1 MRFKNDDASNCA
13 DQLSANG
20 AEFVFIRH
28 TPIADITTNA
38 SWLYLAIAKYL
49 IVEKY
54 SVYNLISEIPV
65 EGNESKK
72 VVSTVK
78 RLLIKIEDVLDSED
92 KFFICVEELA
102 GYLGY
107 ETQRKHIKKLYE
119 TIINECYHSAFEPE
133 KYDHITITFHSS
145 KGLEFDQVIIFAEDY
160 RLGKASD
167 VYNHYVAA
175 TRAKSKMIIVDT
187 GTW

>member
-1 MRFKNDDASNCA
+1 M
-13 DQLSANG
+13 
-20 AEFVFIRH
+20 
-28 TPIADITTNA
+28 
-38 SWLYLAIAKYL
+38 
-49 IVEKY
+49 
-54 SVYNLISEIPV
+54 
-65 EGNESKK
+65 
-72 VVSTVK
+72 
-78 RLLIKIEDVLDSED
+78 LIKIEDVLDSED

-175 TRAKSKMIIVDT
+175 TRAKSKLIIVDT
-187 GTW
+187 GTWQANAFSEGLEKIFNQSSLSISNLVTII